1 MNKWVKRGGVA
12 LGVIVIGAGAAFAAM
27 VGLGQKKLQRH
38 VDVSVMPV
46 AFAADAASIERGR
59 YLFLSRGCAD
69 CHGKDGGGRVVI
81 EDGSLYIR
89 SPNIT
94 SSPQSVTAGYV
105 PADWVRS
112 IRHGVNP
119 EGRALMIMPSEEY
132 AGFVDA
138 DLAAVV
144 AYIRQLPPSGGP
156 HAEIRLPPLLKALY
170 GAGELRDASE
180 KIDHARAVAQPVP
193 EGVTAAHGA
202 YVAQGCVGCH
212 GPKLAG
218 GKIPGAP
225 PSWPPAARL
234 APGAGSA
241 LDRYT
246 SAEQF
251 MAMFKTGKRPDGSSV
266 SEVMPFSSFKEWS
279 EVDVRALYLHLRAL
293 PSGG

>member
-1 MNKWVKRGGVA
+1 MNKWIKRSGAA
-12 LGVIVIGAGAAFAAM
+12 LGVVVIGAGVAFAAM
-27 VGLGQKKLQRH
+27 VGLGQRKLERR
-38 VDVSVMPV
+38 VDVPVMPV
-46 AFAADAASIERGR
+46 PFASDAASVERGR

-69 CHGKDGGGRVVI
+69 CHGKDAGGQVVI
-81 EDGSLYIR
+81 ADGGLYIR

-94 SSPQSVTAGYV
+94 SSPQSATAAYT

-132 AGFVDA
+132 TGFVDA

-156 HAEIRLPPLLKALY
+156 KAEIRLPLLLKALY
-170 GAGELRDASE
+170 GADQLRDASQ
-180 KIDHARAVAQPVP
+180 KIDHSLAPAKPVA

-212 GPKLAG
+212 GPKLGG

-225 PSWPPAARL
+225 PSWPPAAKL
-234 APGAGSA
+234 SPGAGSA

-246 SAEQF
+246 TAEQF
-251 MAMFKTGKRPDGSSV
+251 MAMFRTGKRPDGSSV

-279 EVDVRALYLHLRAL
+279 EVDIRALYLHLRAL
-293 PSGG
+293 PGGG

>member
-1 MNKWVKRGGVA
+1 MNKWVRRSAVSLA
-12 LGVIVIGAGAAFAAM
+12 VLVAGASVAFVTLAE
-27 VGLGQKKLQRH
+27 VGDRKLERH
-38 VDVSVMPV
+38 VEVAVAPV
-46 AFAADAASIERGR
+46 TIKSDAASIERGR

-94 SSPQSVTAGYV
+94 SSPQSATGAYV

-112 IRHGVNP
+112 IRHGVSP

-156 HAEIRLPPLLKALY
+156 NAEIRLTPLLKALY

-180 KIDHARAVAQPVP
+180 KIDHTRAAAQPVA

-241 LDRYT
+241 LDRYAT
-246 SAEQF
+246 AEQF